1 MKSSR
6 IFAMAALV
14 ALGAAPAVFGN
25 VPAKVEMA
33 NGQVYECKIR
43 WMPASKKYAVTM
55 GSASGGQMEQQ
66 MSPSEISRKLVAPP
80 AGWKE
85 LVAQVSKSPDAALPK
100 LIQIVDETR

>member
-43 WMPASKKYAVTM
+43 WMPASKKYAITRAQV
-55 GSASGGQMEQQ
+55 A
-66 MSPSEISRKLVAPP
+66 APP
-80 AGWKE
+80 SNGRWRPPTSSA
-85 LVAQVSKSPDAALPK
+85 
-100 LIQIVDETR
+100 